1 MTKPP
6 NLTLASAL
14 TSALISALALT
25 ACGPSIDA
33 AAKADI
39 DRRVAAL
46 SARGQAHAAPASPNP
61 MPFAV
66 GHWASYKF
74 VDDKGQPSFMTM
86 KLVGQEGSDFWYEA
100 VTESYYGKNAI
111 RMLVDFGD
119 RQRPESISIKAAKMK
134 DAKGQI
140 IDYPPAMIGLMN
152 STLRGNL
159 GPIVIN
165 WSGLPQENVTV
176 PAGQFTGAY
185 KGRSEVTFAG
195 FKSTSVVWG
204 HPAVPLSGMVRS
216 QGDNNSAGELV
227 DYGTSGARSDF

>member
-1 MTKPP
+1 MI
-6 NLTLASAL
+6 AL
-14 TSALISALALT
+14 GAVAA
-25 ACGPSIDA
+25 ACGPSVDA

-46 SARGQAHAAPASPNP
+46 AGRGQSYPAPASATP

-66 GHWASYKF
+66 GHWATYKF

-86 KLVGQEGSDFWYEA
+86 KLVGQEGSDYWYEMA
-100 VTESYYGKNAI
+100 NDSYYGKTGV

-119 RQRPESISIKAAKMK
+119 RLHPESITIKAAKLR

-152 STLRGNL
+152 STLRGQL
-159 GPIVIN
+159 GPIVLN
-165 WSGLPQENVTV
+165 YNGLPQEDVSV
-176 PAGQFTGAY
+176 PAGKFTGAY

-195 FKSTSVVWG
+195 FKSASVVWG
-204 HPAVPLSGMVRS
+204 HTAVPLSGMVRS
-216 QGDNNSAGELV
+216 QGDNNTTGELI
-227 DYGTSGARSDF
+227 DFGTTGAKSDF

>member
-1 MTKPP
+1 MRRL
-6 NLTLASAL
+6 NLAYALTVTIVFSTLAA
-14 TSALISALALT
+14 

-33 AAKADI
+33 AAKADV

-46 SARGQAHAAPASPNP
+46 ALRGQSYPAPASAAP

-86 KLVGQEGSDFWYEA
+86 KLVGQEGSDFWYE
-100 VTESYYGKNAI
+100 VVNDGYYGKTAM

-119 RQRPESISIKAAKMK
+119 RQRPESINIKAAKLR

-159 GPIVIN
+159 GPIAIN
-165 WSGLPQENVTV
+165 WAGMPQEDVSV
-176 PAGQFTGAY
+176 IAGRFTGSY
-185 KGRSEVTFAG
+185 KGRSEVSFAG

-204 HPAVPLSGMVRS
+204 HSAVPLSGMVRS
-216 QGDNNSAGELV
+216 QGDNNSTGELV
-227 DYGTSGARSDF
+227 DFGTSGAASEF

>member
-1 MTKPP
+1 MQRPR
-6 NLTLASAL
+6 LAYAFTVTVAFSL
-14 TSALISALALT
+14 LAA

-39 DRRVAAL
+39 DKRVAAL
-46 SARGQAHAAPASPNP
+46 ASRGQSYPAPPSAAP

-66 GHWASYKF
+66 GQWASYKF

-86 KLVGQEGSDFWYEA
+86 KLVAQEGADFWYEV
-100 VTESYYGKNAI
+100 VTDGYYGKTAM

-119 RQRPESISIKAAKMK
+119 RQRPESITIKAAKLK

-159 GPIVIN
+159 GPIAIN
-165 WSGLPQENVTV
+165 WAGLPQEDVSV
-176 PAGQFTGAY
+176 IAGRFTGAY
-185 KGRSEVTFAG
+185 KGKSEVSFAA

-204 HPAVPLSGMVRS
+204 HSAVPLSGMVRS
-216 QGDNNSAGELV
+216 QGDNNSTGELV
-227 DYGTSGARSDF
+227 DFGTTGAASEF